1 MWLVLRQCCSPAI
14 HYLIFSPVWGQ
25 CLLFMIFSPQ
35 FPTPLNTAHLLR
47 RLLLQNP
54 LLFCL
59 QAGQFCWIFPILET
73 FPYIPPLQLFLPPH
87 ALPQEHLALHVPPP
101 EGAGGSPAF
110 GCRLMEWAQNKSR
123 PEALT
128 HPTDQKGC
136 CWTGTIFASWSQPI
150 FPVEPQHWHNV
161 SPCPFPSP

>member
-1 MWLVLRQCCSPAI
+1 MLFSSHTLFNLQSCLRAVLALHDIFPSISPTTQ
-14 HYLIFSPVWGQ
+14 HSPSW
-25 CLLFMIFSPQ
+25 
-35 FPTPLNTAHLLR
+35 